1 MKGSR
6 RSIRVYLLS
15 VVVGLTLVIFV
26 AQAGF
31 SLYKFR
37 SNTVSEI
44 SKGLAF
50 QAEKEAE
57 RLAAQLGEVGK
68 YAEVQA
74 LNVAAIGYRN
84 TEQLL
89 AVAKRFVEGNELIC
103 GSGYWL
109 EPYVYDQSTK
119 YYGPYVYKDPS
130 RGGEA
135 ELTWA
140 YSNADYDYFKYDWYK
155 IGLNAKGN
163 VAWTEPYLDEVS
175 GVVMMTASSPI
186 RSDGRVLGVTTV
198 DISIDS
204 LRDYVKRIQV
214 GRSGYAFL
222 VTPSGYYLGS
232 RDAEKDLKRKLADDL
247 RAEGAGSKIFRQKS
261 GSLQTEYNGKRCFLA
276 FASLG
281 DTGLKLV
288 EVLPQSEAFASL
300 NSVLKF
306 NVIILVLAL
315 AAFVSL
321 VTAVLQRKVI
331 APLAAV
337 TEAAQAVA
345 SGDLS
350 GSWIQGTGAGEQRG
364 AEDELGLLKQSFG
377 VMVGNLKELLAKIE
391 DVATSLVSF
400 SGQLVE
406 SAKQSSAAA
415 EQVATAANEVAAG
428 VSEQARIS
436 QESSR
441 LVSEMVSRLEG
452 VLKNIEASEGLTRDI
467 SEAIK
472 SGMEKIAYQKQRMAE
487 NKEKTL
493 GVGEAVAQL
502 GEKSKSIGE
511 IVGTIVEI
519 AEQTNLLALNA
530 AIEAARA
537 GEQGRGFAVVAD
549 EVRKLAEQSAAATQ
563 RIRAIIEEIQQSIS
577 RAAGEME
584 TAVGA
589 VVEQEQAVEMTFK
602 AFSQIEEAIT
612 GLAERFGEVA
622 AAALSLGRDAERVR
636 EEIERVASIS
646 QESAAATEEVAASTE
661 EQTASSQ
668 EIAAAAERLACLAS
682 ELQEKMRGF
691 RL

>member
-1 MKGSR
+1 MKGLR
-6 RSIRVYLLS
+6 RSIRGYLLS
-15 VVVGLTLVIFV
+15 VVVVLTLAIFA

-57 RLAAQLGEVGK
+57 KLSDRLADVGK
-68 YAEVQA
+68 YAEIQA

-109 EPYVYDQSTK
+109 EPYLYDQNTK

-155 IGLNAKGN
+155 IGLQAKGN

-204 LRDYVKRIQV
+204 LRDYVKRIRV
-214 GRSGYAFL
+214 GKSGYAFL
-222 VTPSGYYLGS
+222 VTPSGFYLGS
-232 RDAEKDLKRKLADDL
+232 RDAEKDLKRKLSEDVRSETAG
-247 RAEGAGSKIFRQKS
+247 RIFAEES
-261 GSLQTEYNGKRCFLA
+261 GVLQAEYGGKGCFLA

-288 EVLPQSEAFASL
+288 EVLPQGEAFASL
-300 NSVLKF
+300 NSVLRF
-306 NVIILVLAL
+306 NIFVLVLAL
-315 AAFVSL
+315 AAFISL
-321 VTAVLQRKVI
+321 VTLVLQKRVI

-337 TEAAQAVA
+337 TEAARSVA
-345 SGDLS
+345 GGDLS
-350 GSWIQGTGAGEQRG
+350 GDWLQGEGSDGERS
-364 AEDELGLLKQSFG
+364 EDELGLLKRSFG
-377 VMVGNLKELLAKIE
+377 AMVGNLRELLLKIG
-391 DVATSLVSF
+391 DVASSLASF
-400 SGQLVE
+400 SGQLA
-406 SAKQSSAAA
+406 SAAKQSSAGA
-415 EQVATAANEVAAG
+415 EQVASAANEVASG

-436 QESSR
+436 QESSG
-441 LVSEMVSRLEG
+441 LVSEMVSRLG
-452 VLKNIEASEGLTRDI
+452 KVLESIESSEGLTREI
-467 SEAIK
+467 SEAIR
-472 SGMEKIAYQKQRMAE
+472 SGMERIAYQRQRMAE

-493 GVGEAVAQL
+493 GVGEAVSQL
-502 GEKSKSIGE
+502 GEKSQRIGE
-511 IVGTIVEI
+511 IVGTIVGI
-519 AEQTNLLALNA
+519 ANQTNLLALNA

-537 GEQGRGFAVVAD
+537 GEQGKGFAVVAE

-563 RIRAIIEEIQQSIS
+563 RIKGIIEEIQQSIS
-577 RAAGEME
+577 HAAGEME
-584 TAVGA
+584 SAVAA
-589 VVEQEQAVEMTFK
+589 VVEQEQAVEVTFR
-602 AFSQIEEAIT
+602 AFSQIEEAIQ
-612 GLAERFGEVA
+612 GLVERIAEVA
-622 AAALSLGRDAERVR
+622 AAAMSLSRDAERVR
-636 EEIERVASIS
+636 EGIERVAGIS
-646 QESAAATEEVAASTE
+646 QESAAATQEVAASAE
-661 EQTASSQ
+661 EQTATSQ
-668 EIAAAAERLACLAS
+668 EIAAAAERLAGLAA
-682 ELQEKMRGF
+682 ELQDKVKSF